1 METRKKWTPG
11 VARGWRG
18 DLLVSVGGPRRS
30 EIGLRS
36 RQEVEVELEL
46 EVVVACEV
54 LRWVAAG
61 NGLNHLEKMR
71 VSMRYDSN

>member
-54 LRWVAAG
+54 LR
-61 NGLNHLEKMR
+61 
-71 VSMRYDSN
+71 